1 MGRNGDRPDANRP
14 DSIESAAEPD
24 SGVTDPRILIH
35 ELVAVTPET

>member
-1 MGRNGDRPDANRP
+1 VIVPTRTAPL
-14 DSIESAAEPD
+14 STESAAEPD